1 MGTAKSSQKVH
12 VPKFEDRN
20 LSEFIRDR
28 LKMSEL
34 INMSKNPSQTMFKCE
49 IDC

>member
-1 MGTAKSSQKVH
+1 MYAYAKSSQKVH

-34 INMSKNPSQTMFKCE
+34 EHVRKSFT
-49 IDC
+49 DYV